1 MRARRILFNLS
12 AISVPTVVFALAVSL
27 LGGTTATAN
36 DLSSPTTP
44 PPTPMETLP
53 PTPEPTQLP
62 PTQEPT
68 TPSPTTPAP
77 APTTPSTGGGEP
89 VDPVP
94 NGMTITS
101 ITPTGTSLS
110 IAFTGPSNGA
120 NLQYIRVV
128 LNGQSQVANGTTSPI
143 IVDGLTPD
151 TAYTVAI
158 RGGNPSGDGPLSNSQ
173 STRTLATLEA
183 PAAPLVT
190 SSGLS
195 ATSVT
200 IRVAAPTRDGGAPIT
215 SYQLS
220 GGNADAQSS
229 ATVFERT
236 YTNLQPGREYTFSAT
251 ATNRIGTSKAA
262 TLTVRTSTSVP
273 GIVRDLSAT
282 VSRGVATVRWTAP
295 ESDGGTPITGYTAT
309 ISGIGSC
316 TTTATSCTIAGLKPN
331 VATAYSVTAANS
343 VGTSAAATASV
354 TFVATVPSAPVAVTV
369 GRRETALNL
378 FATVR
383 VTPSRDD
390 GGLPITGYVVNAT
403 WEEMR
408 DKKNGTPY
416 RPTPG
421 RCEFGPS
428 QIAAGTLSCEFKYV
442 PVTAKLKR
450 VWAVAKNDIGLS
462 KAAEAFV
469 AFDLPSVPQ
478 NVRVT
483 TGDQEIKVF
492 WDPPKPE
499 GSNSATS
506 YELTRYGYLFF
517 CTAKPADGVCTIKRD
532 DGPLINGNTYAYEL
546 RARNG
551 AGVSEPVPVTAVPF
565 GKPSAP
571 WRVTATA
578 GVGKATV
585 RWAEARDNGRP
596 IIQYRV
602 RIVGQQ
608 TNACVVPGTA
618 ERVCDI
624 ASPNGRSVKF
634 TVEAQNAAGWSP
646 VQESDAVTPLRTPNA
661 PTGVRVEQVDD
672 TYAQV
677 SWNFANAA
685 DASPATGFVAKD
697 SLTGAECSAQAAA
710 RSCNLW
716 MGEQRGARTITV
728 YANSAV
734 GRGAVSAPSAS
745 FAMVSR
751 PNAPSAPTVTVG
763 ETFVRVSWTPAA
775 SGSAPASY
783 VVVSDPPGKTCTV
796 SAPATSCQIN
806 GMQPGVAHAFQV
818 QARNIAGLSERSAR
832 SDVVTPGRPVAPSV
846 VVAEVVGA
854 RVNVRWEFSPNWLR
868 PSFTSMVASAEDGSA
883 RCTAPPGIDACVIE
897 QPPVD
902 RPFRVIVT
910 TSNDAG
916 TARSGP
922 SQELIVKSP
931 GVPTNFGLVGDATRG
946 ITLQWGAPKSAGDG
960 SLLGY
965 EVTQDGAT
973 GVCGPVAPMAS
984 CTIPASAIQLGR
996 TYTFTVRAV
1005 STVGRGRAESL
1016 QYTYGA
1022 PSPVRNVKITQSG
1035 TSLTVTWDAAESSMS
1050 PLTGYSVAVPGY
1062 PTCTTTTLRC
1072 VVPGLPIGTPL
1083 VVTVTSENR
1092 YGRTSLSYPHTLVT
1106 RADAPTEVLAIPRNQ
1121 SVLVSWKPPT
1131 TAAESLVSGYEI
1143 MGLSGPF
1150 SITSMCMV
1158 QGAGASSCEIK
1169 NLENG
1174 QGYSFYVR
1182 AINPL
1187 GLGKDSTASNFA
1199 VPTDEPER
1207 ITGDAAPIN
1216 PSTIKAR
1223 LTDSELIVTW
1233 SPTANSGGARYV
1245 RYHALVNAD
1254 VPGLAYWPWAYCF
1267 SYGTSCSIPISTLQR
1282 DTYFWKER
1290 FNLRLHVSVAT
1301 ENSKQKSAPFVHQR
1315 WSWPRSA

>member
-1 MRARRILFNLS
+1 M
-12 AISVPTVVFALAVSL
+12 
-27 LGGTTATAN
+27 
-36 DLSSPTTP
+36 
-44 PPTPMETLP
+44 
-53 PTPEPTQLP
+53 
-62 PTQEPT
+62 
-68 TPSPTTPAP
+68 
-77 APTTPSTGGGEP
+77 
-89 VDPVP
+89 DPVP
-94 NGMTITS
+94 TGMTITS

-110 IAFTGPSNGA
+110 IAFGGPSNGA

-128 LNGQSQVANGTTSPI
+128 LNGQSQVANSTTSPI
-143 IVDGLTPD
+143 VVDGLTPD

-183 PAAPLVT
+183 PAAPLLS

-200 IRVAAPTRDGGAPIT
+200 IRVAAPARDGGAPIT

-220 GGNADAQSS
+220 GGNAEAQSS
-229 ATVFERT
+229 ATGFERT

-251 ATNRIGTSKAA
+251 ATNRIGISKAA

-273 GIVRDLSAT
+273 GNVRDLSAT

-331 VATAYSVTAANS
+331 VATTYSVTAANS

-383 VTPSRDD
+383 VTPSKDD

-403 WEEMR
+403 WEDMR
-408 DKKNGTPY
+408 NKNSGLIY
-416 RPTPG
+416 KPTPG

-450 VWAVAKNDIGLS
+450 VWAIAKNDIGLS

-532 DGPLINGNTYAYEL
+532 DGPLVNGNTYTYEL

-551 AGVSEPVPVTAVPF
+551 AGVSEGVPVTAVPF

-571 WRVTATA
+571 WRVIATA

-624 ASPNGRSVKF
+624 ASPNGRPVKF

-661 PTGVRVEQVDD
+661 PTGVRVEQIDD
-672 TYAQV
+672 VYAQV

-685 DASPATGFVAKD
+685 DASPATSFTAKD
-697 SLTGAECSAQAAA
+697 SLTGAECSAPANA

-734 GRGAVSAPSAS
+734 GRGPISAPSAS
-745 FAMVSR
+745 FVMVSR
-751 PNAPSAPTVTVG
+751 PNAPSAPRVTVG
-763 ETFVRVSWTPAA
+763 ETSVRLSWTPAA

-806 GMQPGVAHAFQV
+806 GIQQGVAHAFQV
-818 QARNIAGLSERSAR
+818 QARNIAGLSERSSR
-832 SDVVTPGRPVAPSV
+832 SDVMTPGRPVAPSV

-883 RCTAPPGIDACVIE
+883 RCTAPPGIDSCVIE

-931 GVPTNFGLVGDATRG
+931 TAPASLNISSDATRG
-946 ITLQWGAPKSAGDG
+946 ITLLWGAPTSIGDG
-960 SLLGY
+960 TLRGY
-965 EVTQDGAT
+965 EVLSDGVV
-973 GVCGPVAPMAS
+973 GVCGPMAIMAN
-984 CTIPASAIQLGR
+984 CTIPPSAIQLGR
-996 TYTFTVRAV
+996 SYTLGVRAV
-1005 STVGRGRAESL
+1005 STVGTGPVRAL

-1022 PSPVRNVKITQSG
+1022 PSPVRNPKLSQSG
-1035 TSLTVTWDAAESSMS
+1035 STLIVTWEAAESTMA
-1050 PLTGYSVAVPGY
+1050 PVTGYSVAVPGAT
-1062 PTCTTTTLRC
+1062 TCTTTSLRC
-1072 VVPGLPIGTPL
+1072 EVKALPVGTPL
-1083 VVTVTSENR
+1083 AVTITSENR
-1092 YGRTSLSYPHTLVT
+1092 YGRTPTVITYTLVKQ
-1106 RADAPTEVLAIPRNQ
+1106 ADAPTEVLAIARDRSILVTWNPPANAADM
-1121 SVLVSWKPPT
+1121 LVS
-1131 TAAESLVSGYEI
+1131 AYEV

-1150 SITSMCMV
+1150 SVRSMCMV
-1158 QGAGASSCEIK
+1158 SGAGASSCEI
-1169 NLENG
+1169 NDLENDST
-1174 QGYSFYVR
+1174 YAFYVR

-1187 GLGKDSTASNFA
+1187 GLGKDSPASNFA
-1199 VPTDEPER
+1199 TPTNAPER
-1207 ITGDAAPIN
+1207 ITGDAANIN
-1216 PSTIKAR
+1216 PNTIKVQT
-1223 LTDSELIVTW
+1223 TDSELIVSW
-1233 SPTANSGGARYV
+1233 EPTKDTGGARYV
-1245 RYHALVNAD
+1245 KYHALLSVD
-1254 VPGLAYWPWAYCF
+1254 VPSVAFWPWGYCY
-1267 SYGTSCSIPISTLQR
+1267 SYGTSCSIPLENLQR
-1282 DTYFWKER
+1282 EKYFWNER
-1290 FNLRLHVSVAT
+1290 FNLRLHIGVAAG
-1301 ENSKQKSAPFVHQR
+1301 NSKQKYSQFVQKQY
-1315 WSWPRSA
+1315 SWVRR